1 FLFSFRMVDN
11 ANGSSDSSPQVE
23 KGWPA
28 LKQHI
33 IDNKIKFGL
42 WLTRLFTILFTFG
55 YIIPIFGNPYNI
67 YYKVLMNNAATSALR
82 LHQRI
87 PRVQLTRQFLETLL
101 LEDSCHYLFYSLIF
115 LYAAPVTLVLTPVF
129 LFALMHMASYSLTLL
144 DIPYDCL
151 HSHNK
156 NCLGHNSWWGAR
168 LLISL
173 VEFQSR
179 NILRLCALSEI
190 IILPFTVLLVFTG
203 RAGLLTPFVYYQ
215 FLKLRLASQR
225 NPFTR
230 NVFYE
235 LRNGLSSVSKKPAVP
250 DIVRRMIDGLLSL
263 TQQMAPVEVYLLMV
277 SPQRLELMAE
287 PLLSAPQSI
296 HSQGEVSSG
305 HSCH

>member
-1 FLFSFRMVDN
+1 MSDSLFEFRMVDT
-11 ANGSSDSSPQVE
+11 ASSGSSDSSPQVE

-42 WLTRLFTILFTFG
+42 WVTRLFTLIFTVG

-82 LHQRI
+82 LHQRV

-115 LYAAPVTLVLTPVF
+115 LYAAPITLVLTPVF
-129 LFALMHMASYSLTLL
+129 LFALMHLASYSLTLL
-144 DIPYDCL
+144 D
-151 HSHNK
+151 
-156 NCLGHNSWWGAR
+156 CLGHNSWWGAR

-190 IILPFTVLLVFTG
+190 IILPFTAVLVFTG
-203 RAGLLTPFVYYQ
+203 RAGLLTPFIYYQ

-250 DIVRRMIDGLLSL
+250 DIIRKLINGLLSL
-263 TQQMAPVEVYLLMV
+263 TQQMAPVR
-277 SPQRLELMAE
+277 Q
-287 PLLSAPQSI
+287 
-296 HSQGEVSSG
+296 
-305 HSCH
+305 